1 MDPLVDEFTCKTSI
15 YLRLT
20 TQHFPHVGARASDNV
35 CLHHSPSVMR
45 ALLVRTF
52 PSMNFNTARTL
63 QRIPLKMET
72 LNRKSS

>member
-1 MDPLVDEFTCKTSI
+1 MSGSLARPASASIQMPLPWLSAQPSGKK
-15 YLRLT
+15 RL
-20 TQHFPHVGARASDNV
+20 HY
-35 CLHHSPSVMR
+35 SPSVMR

-52 PSMNFNTARTL
+52 PSINFSTARTL